1 MEEENKCMHQPV
13 LYWSIEWVSRAYFS
27 NRRES
32 NQSYSGI
39 SWFHHIKTF
48 SLVNMTLNRWRGHI
62 WIKIVIWFIHLDLA
76 LRSTTMR
83 FEPTKS
89 VCTLWKKKQKIMCQ
103 GRPRWDSNPQSSD
116 PKSDAL
122 SVRPRGLDRGSNSN
136 KTSYN
141 SELPQLRLWYSC
153 FLSIGN
159 MLGVFL
165 QPSTTYQTKVGPW
178 HLTLP

>member
-27 NRRES
+27 NRREP

-48 SLVNMTLNRWRGHI
+48 SLVNMTWRGHI
-62 WIKIVIWFIHLDLA
+62 WIKIVIWVIHLDFKKTA

-83 FEPTKS
+83 FEPTQYE
-89 VCTLWKKKQKIMCQ
+89 KKKKIMCQ

-122 SVRPRGLDRGSNSN
+122 SVRPRGLDRESNSN

-141 SELPQLRLWYSC
+141 SELPQLRPAS
-153 FLSIGN
+153 SA
-159 MLGVFL
+159 
-165 QPSTTYQTKVGPW
+165 
-178 HLTLP
+178 